1 MADTVAPV
9 DSRASRIGEVHE
21 LWRTYRRLV
30 GARIRSDWQYRTSFF
45 FFLASQT
52 VVTALDLAVI
62 LVLFE
67 VVPQLGGW
75 SVEQVAVLYGLTTL
89 AFGLGDLFISQVE
102 TAARYIREGSF
113 DRFLLR
119 PLPTVLQLSASE
131 FALRRLGRS
140 IPAAATLVVALTIAD
155 IDWTIDRAVLVPVTV
170 LSGTAIFGAVWVV
183 TSSISFWA
191 IGAQEVANSF
201 TYGGSFAHQYPLHIY
216 ARWIRTVLGW
226 IVPMAF
232 VAYVPAVYLLDAEN
246 PLDLPTWLAA
256 APPFVAVASVLV
268 ARWVWAAA
276 IRNHQSTGS

>member
-1 MADTVAPV
+1 MADASSVEHL
-9 DSRASRIGEVHE
+9 RA
-21 LWRTYRRLV
+21 YRHLV

-45 FFLASQT
+45 FFLLSQT

-62 LVLFE
+62 LVLFQ

-89 AFGLGDLFISQVE
+89 SFGLGDLFISQVE

-119 PLPTVLQLSASE
+119 PMPTVLQLSAAE
-131 FALRRLGRS
+131 FALRRIGRS
-140 IPAAATLVVALTIAD
+140 IPALATLIIALGAAD
-155 IDWTIDRAVLVPVTV
+155 VQWTLDRVVLVPVTV
-170 LSGTAIFGAVWVV
+170 LSGTVIFGAVWVV
-183 TSSISFWA
+183 TSSISFWTV
-191 IGAQEVANSF
+191 GAQEVANTF

-232 VAYVPAVYLLDAEN
+232 VAYVPAVHLLDAEN
-246 PLDLPTWLAA
+246 PLGLPVWLAV
-256 APPFVAVASVLV
+256 APPFVAAVAALV
-268 ARWVWAAA
+268 ARRVWAAA

>member
-1 MADTVAPV
+1 MAEI
-9 DSRASRIGEVHE
+9 RADRPSWFAEQRS
-21 LWRTYRRLV
+21 LLRTYRRLV
-30 GARIRSDWQYRTSFF
+30 GARVRSDWQYRTSFF

-75 SVEQVAVLYGLTTL
+75 SVEQVAVLYALTTL
-89 AFGLGDLFISQVE
+89 SFGLGDLFISQVE

-131 FALRRLGRS
+131 FALRRIGRS
-140 IPAAATLVVALTIAD
+140 IPAAVTLVVALTIAD
-155 IDWTIDRAVLVPVTV
+155 IDWTPDRILLVPVTV
-170 LSGTAIFGAVWVV
+170 VSGTAIFGAVWVV

-191 IGAQEVANSF
+191 VGAQEVANSF

-216 ARWIRTVLGW
+216 ARWIRTALGW

-232 VAYVPAVYLLDAEN
+232 VAYVPAVHLLDAAN
-246 PLDLPTWLAA
+246 PLDLPRWLAFM
-256 APPFVAVASVLV
+256 PPVVAVASVAV

>member
-1 MADTVAPV
+1 MAEI
-9 DSRASRIGEVHE
+9 RADRPSWLAEQRS
-21 LWRTYRRLV
+21 LLRTYRRLV
-30 GARIRSDWQYRTSFF
+30 GARVRSDWQYRTSFF

-75 SVEQVAVLYGLTTL
+75 SVEQVAVLYALTTL
-89 AFGLGDLFISQVE
+89 SFGLGDLFISQVE

-131 FALRRLGRS
+131 FALRRIGRS
-140 IPAAATLVVALTIAD
+140 IPAAVTLVVALTIAD
-155 IDWTIDRAVLVPVTV
+155 IDWTPDRILLVPVTV
-170 LSGTAIFGAVWVV
+170 VSGTAIFGAVWVV

-191 IGAQEVANSF
+191 VGAQEVANSF

-216 ARWIRTVLGW
+216 ARWIRTALGW

-232 VAYVPAVYLLDAEN
+232 VAYVPAVHLLDAAN
-246 PLDLPTWLAA
+246 PLDLPRWLAFM
-256 APPFVAVASVLV
+256 PPVVAVASVAV